1 MLAQR
6 NALVWLM
13 VSVFVCSVST
23 PCQPKFTCQTKFTQT
38 SRVGNAPCL
47 CGTWHLAP
55 LTTRFPLL
63 WARCVG
69 AQVGSV
75 SLCSRSHQYGR
86 VKDVRL
92 AKDKRGKGRGFGY
105 VEFEDEV
112 GGFPASVADCVVAN
126 YVEQAG
132 ATKALM
138 FNGQELRGRPVHVAK
153 SQPKPSRRGA
163 EYGMRWGNSIA
174 RVSLIT
180 ACADH
185 QETRKAQSSPHVC
198 CLCAMFTRKLRKTSC
213 EQRLNRYPCLLC
225 VCGCGRCT

>member
-112 GGFPASVADCVVAN
+112 GGFPAALLTVSSLTMLNRQAPPKRSCLTGKSSV
-126 YVEQAG
+126 G
-132 ATKALM
+132 ALSTSQSL
-138 FNGQELRGRPVHVAK
+138 NQSPVDEAQ
-153 SQPKPSRRGA
+153 S
-163 EYGMRWGNSIA
+163 
-174 RVSLIT
+174 T
-180 ACADH
+180 ACGGGI
-185 QETRKAQSSPHVC
+185 P
-198 CLCAMFTRKLRKTSC
+198 
-213 EQRLNRYPCLLC
+213 LLE
-225 VCGCGRCT
+225 

>member
-1 MLAQR
+1 M
-6 NALVWLM
+6 
-13 VSVFVCSVST
+13 
-23 PCQPKFTCQTKFTQT
+23 
-38 SRVGNAPCL
+38 
-47 CGTWHLAP
+47 
-55 LTTRFPLL
+55 
-63 WARCVG
+63 
-69 AQVGSV
+69 
-75 SLCSRSHQYGR
+75 
-86 VKDVRL
+86 RL

-174 RVSLIT
+174 RVS
-180 ACADH
+180 
-185 QETRKAQSSPHVC
+185 
-198 CLCAMFTRKLRKTSC
+198 
-213 EQRLNRYPCLLC
+213 
-225 VCGCGRCT
+225 